1 MKIESLPLADLTES
15 TTPVFCD
22 VCMKKNERSKAQ
34 SYCTDCRKC
43 LCTKHVQVWMGYLP
57 IEIFLRASLSM
68 WQQFGASDYVYVKKQ
83 CCAELCLCRDEI
95 NDHCPFIT
103 TNDTQLFSVTASH

>member
-1 MKIESLPLADLTES
+1 MLCIFYVFFYRKVYDVKIDSLPLADLTES

-43 LCTKHVQVWMGYLP
+43 LCTKQVQVWMCYLP
-57 IEIFLRASLSM
+57 NKKFLPATLSM
-68 WQQFGASDYVYVKKQ
+68 SPQFGILEPQTMSM
-83 CCAELCLCRDEI
+83 
-95 NDHCPFIT
+95 
-103 TNDTQLFSVTASH
+103 

>member
-1 MKIESLPLADLTES
+1 MNALYFTLFFNRKVYDVKIESLPLADLTES

-43 LCTKHVQVWMGYLP
+43 LCTKHVQVWMCVLCIGNISITNLAQHSIVFPYAHNKLDV
-57 IEIFLRASLSM
+57 IFVIPVRH
-68 WQQFGASDYVYVKKQ
+68 Y
-83 CCAELCLCRDEI
+83 CR
-95 NDHCPFIT
+95 
-103 TNDTQLFSVTASH
+103 